1 MLNDEQF
8 LPFQQLFI
16 SVGLGLIV
24 GLQRE
29 WAESPIAGIRS
40 FSIVS
45 IMGTICGLLSHRLG
59 SGIIYL
65 GISGILGITLIEK
78 ITLMNKIKLHRGI
91 VTEVSLLTMFLIG
104 VLVST
109 GPIIL
114 ATSIAGL
121 LTVILHVKLELHRF
135 AAKFSKEE
143 IRSIMQF
150 VAITLVIF
158 PILPTTS
165 FGPNNVLNL
174 PQIWLMV
181 IFINGISLMGQII
194 YKFKGEKNGVIWAG
208 LIGGMISSTATTL
221 NSSRMIRVTQ
231 NKLVYYSIIISIA
244 WMTLYFRVFIEL
256 LTVSPEFNVTLPLF
270 ILMIVSA
277 LSISIVWK
285 KNHTHISDNNIKYNP
300 TSLKTALSFAFF
312 YSVVIYLF
320 AFMKEEMGSQTQ
332 AVVAFISGIVDV
344 DAITLSTGRLVEK
357 GIITAEQGYQHLFLA
372 LFANLLFKGIISL
385 AIGGKELFKM
395 ICIPWFTSIIFHA
408 GILLYSF
415 IWQ

>member
-8 LPFQQLFI
+8 LTFQQLFI

-78 ITLMNKIKLHRGI
+78 ISLMNKIKLHRGI

-143 IRSIMQF
+143 IRSLMQF

-158 PILPTTS
+158 PILPEKS
-165 FGPNNVLNL
+165 FGPNNVINL
-174 PQIWLMV
+174 QQIWLMV
-181 IFINGISLMGQII
+181 IFINGISLIGQII
-194 YKFKGEKNGVIWAG
+194 YKFKGEKDGVIWAG

-221 NSSRMIRVTQ
+221 NSSRIIRVTNDQ
-231 NKLVYYSIIISIA
+231 IIYYSIIILTA
-244 WMTLYFRVFIEL
+244 WTTLYLRVFIEL
-256 LTVSPEFNVTLPLF
+256 LTVSPSFNVTLPL
-270 ILMIVSA
+270 LMLIIVSSF
-277 LSISIVWK
+277 SIILIWE
-285 KNHTHISDNNIKYNP
+285 KNHSQISENNIEYKP
-300 TSLKTALSFAFF
+300 TSLKVALSFAFF
-312 YSVVIYLF
+312 YSLVIYLF
-320 AFMKEEMGSQTQ
+320 AFMKDEMGSNTQ
-332 AVVAFISGIVDV
+332 SIVAFISGIVDV

-357 GIITAEQGYQHLFLA
+357 GIITPQKGHQHLFLA
-372 LFANLLFKGIISL
+372 LFANLLFKGAISL
-385 AIGGKELFKM
+385 IIGGKELFKM
-395 ICIPWFTSIIFHA
+395 IYIPWIISIIFHA
-408 GILLYSF
+408 GILIYYF
-415 IWQ
+415 F

>member
-1 MLNDEQF
+1 MLNDEQY

-65 GISGILGITLIEK
+65 GLSGILGIALIEK

-143 IRSIMQF
+143 IRSLMQF

-158 PILPTTS
+158 PILPKTS
-165 FGPNNVLNL
+165 FGPNNILNL

-194 YKFKGEKNGVIWAG
+194 YKFKGERNGVIWAG

-231 NKLVYYSIIISIA
+231 NQLVYYSIIILTA
-244 WMTLYFRVFIEL
+244 WMTLYLRVFIEI
-256 LTVSPEFNVTLPLF
+256 LTVSPGFNVTLPLF
-270 ILMIVSA
+270 ILLIASA

-300 TSLKTALSFAFF
+300 TSLKTALSFAML
-312 YSVVIYLF
+312 YSLVIYLF
-320 AFMKEEMGSQTQ
+320 AFMKDEMGSETQ
-332 AVVAFISGIVDV
+332 SIVAFISGIVDV

-357 GIITAEQGYQHLFLA
+357 GILTEQKARQHLFLA

-395 ICIPWFTSIIFHA
+395 ISIPWITSIIFHA
-408 GILLYSF
+408 GILINYFL
-415 IWQ
+415 

>member
-1 MLNDEQF
+1 
-8 LPFQQLFI
+8 
-16 SVGLGLIV
+16 
-24 GLQRE
+24 
-29 WAESPIAGIRS
+29 
-40 FSIVS
+40 
-45 IMGTICGLLSHRLG
+45 
-59 SGIIYL
+59 
-65 GISGILGITLIEK
+65 
-78 ITLMNKIKLHRGI
+78 MNKIKLHRGI

-231 NKLVYYSIIISIA
+231 NQLVYYSIIISIA

-256 LTVSPEFNVTLPLF
+256 LTVSPGFNVTLPLF

-312 YSVVIYLF
+312 YSFVIYLF
-320 AFMKEEMGSQTQ
+320 AFMKGEMGSHTQ

-357 GIITAEQGYQHLFLA
+357 GIITPKQGYQHLFLA

-395 ICIPWFTSIIFHA
+395 IYITWFTSIIFHA

>member
-1 MLNDEQF
+1 
-8 LPFQQLFI
+8 
-16 SVGLGLIV
+16 
-24 GLQRE
+24 
-29 WAESPIAGIRS
+29 
-40 FSIVS
+40 
-45 IMGTICGLLSHRLG
+45 
-59 SGIIYL
+59 
-65 GISGILGITLIEK
+65 
-78 ITLMNKIKLHRGI
+78 
-91 VTEVSLLTMFLIG
+91 
-104 VLVST
+104 
-109 GPIIL
+109 
-114 ATSIAGL
+114 
-121 LTVILHVKLELHRF
+121 
-135 AAKFSKEE
+135 
-143 IRSIMQF
+143 
-150 VAITLVIF
+150 
-158 PILPTTS
+158 
-165 FGPNNVLNL
+165 
-174 PQIWLMV
+174 
-181 IFINGISLMGQII
+181 MGQII

-231 NKLVYYSIIISIA
+231 NQLVYYSIIITIA

-256 LTVSPEFNVTLPLF
+256 LTVSPGFNVTLPLF

-357 GIITAEQGYQHLFLA
+357 GIITAKQGYQHLFLA